1 MSAAVHTGDAVSLV
15 GGYVGGLQM
24 QVDVGVG
31 PAGEVWVTN
40 NWQYYPAALGK
51 VDESMSTL
59 AAGQGL
65 VVFYGMAKPVR
76 TPLIRPPRQP

>member
-1 MSAAVHTGDAVSLV
+1 MSTAVHTGDAISLV
-15 GGYVGGLQM
+15 SGYVGGLQI

-31 PAGEVWVTN
+31 PAGDFWVTN
-40 NWQYYPAALGK
+40 NWRGYPAALGK

-65 VVFYGMAKPVR
+65 VVFYGIRKPVK
-76 TPLIRPPRQP
+76 TPLIGSPRQP